1 MIGREGQEQAA
12 EHVPR
17 EASGLRLTAFYHA
30 LEHQRRVS
38 TPTLT
43 LCRLLTYCT
52 LLNAAARDYMCPGS
66 VYPTLSMS
74 LCSALRDA
82 NARDVTRSARA

>member
-52 LLNAAARDYMCPGS
+52 LLNAAARNYMCPGS
-66 VYPTLSMS
+66 VYPTLSS
-74 LCSALRDA
+74 PLLLCVMH
-82 NARDVTRSARA
+82 ARDVTRSARA